1 MKVATPVLVAAL
13 ALLFAGVARGQVES
27 ALIHVDGM
35 T

>member
-1 MKVATPVLVAAL
+1 MKIYTTVLRAMLIVLL
-13 ALLFAGVARGQVES
+13 AGAARGQVES